1 MANLP
6 FHNYIGPGNP
16 LHNGPPVDQDDL
28 IAQLHDTRYAHAQSD
43 QDIHRADNEAIG
55 DFLSNVAN
63 PHSAIGAI
71 GLGAKRLF
79 ESAAGRV
86 VYPDM
91 KRGRYN
97 SDDSEQSADT
107 LELQIPDSPMPG
119 TGPALPQAG
128 GSVAGGTGS
137 SIGTDN
143 VLSDNASG
151 DFSTTF
157 TNSFQ
162 VYTGAF
168 EFAVNSPPANTTIHG
183 ITSVQSNYLS
193 TPLAVIDP
201 NDVLYYMSLTEFR
214 QLSSRITANYV
225 WATHAEISVTPLGYR
240 LPFATNEA
248 ASSFAN
254 SQTLVQIATGVGME
268 RHFPT
273 LINGY
278 TNSDANPTN
287 VESYNNK
294 WDPKQMIWGNGYAD
308 IGACVGIPR
317 HHNRYATFVFGIK
330 ADVVGNAAGGIE
342 HPRLL
347 QYMDISNV
355 NDVKGGPVINYK
367 YDFKSAALSM
377 PTRIDIY
384 GATRNERYM
393 GMHRGPTPVNL
404 NGRTISIDQD
414 QISSN
419 NYVTDVAW
427 DDHRLPLEK
436 APYMSHFPTQ
446 DLSPKVPPLIYFGCL
461 PIQSNAPLTST
472 ATFSPGVVAWKITC
486 KLHVRGSFKNTGNG
500 IPSMMALDP
509 VVNTRLLGHLNY
521 DHRLFYAGERVI
533 RPNDQWSPTTMETTD
548 DQIPK
553 TPKKKTIRKLF

>member
-6 FHNYIGPGNP
+6 FHHYIGPGNP
-16 LHNGPPVDQDDL
+16 INNGPPVDQDDL
-28 IAQLHDTRYAHAQSD
+28 IAQIHDTRYAHAQSD
-43 QDIHRADNEAIG
+43 QDIHAADNEAIG

-79 ESAAGRV
+79 ESALGRV

-91 KRGRYN
+91 KRGRYA
-97 SDDSEQSADT
+97 SDDSENSADT
-107 LELQIPDSPMPG
+107 LELPIPDSQMPG
-119 TGPALPQAG
+119 SGSTLPQAG

-137 SIGTDN
+137 SIGIDN
-143 VLSDNASG
+143 VLSDNPSG
-151 DFSTTF
+151 DFATTF
-157 TNSFQ
+157 SNSFQ

-168 EFAVNSPPANTTIHG
+168 QFAVNSPPAHSREHG
-183 ITSVQSNYLS
+183 ITNIQSNYLS
-193 TPLAVIDP
+193 TPLSVIDP

-214 QLSSRITANYV
+214 QLTSRATAPYI
-225 WATHAEISVTPLGYR
+225 WATHAEFTITPLGYR

-254 SQTLVQIATGVGME
+254 SQTLVQIATGVGLE

-278 TNSDANPTN
+278 NNSDANPTN
-287 VESYNNK
+287 IESYNNL
-294 WDPKQMIWGNGYAD
+294 WEPKQMIWGNGYGD

-317 HHNRYATFVFGIK
+317 HHNRYATFLFGIK
-330 ADVVGNAAGGIE
+330 ADVVGNAAGGVE

-355 NDVKGGPVINYK
+355 NDVKGGPVVNYT
-367 YDFKSAALSM
+367 YDFKSAAMSM
-377 PTRIDIY
+377 PTRIDIF
-384 GATRNERYM
+384 GATANERYM
-393 GMHRGPTPVNL
+393 GMHRGPLPVTLHGRNL
-404 NGRTISIDQD
+404 TINTDQVW
-414 QISSN
+414 SN
-419 NYVTDVAW
+419 NEVPNIHW
-427 DDHRLPLEK
+427 DDHTLPLEK

-446 DLSPKVPPLIYFGCL
+446 DLSPKSPPLIYFGCL

-472 ATFSPGVVAWKITC
+472 ATFSPGVVAWKISC
-486 KLHVRGSFKNTGNG
+486 KLHVRGSYKNTGNG

-509 VVNTRLLGHLNY
+509 IINSELLEHLNY
-521 DHRLFYAGERVI
+521 NHRLFYGGERII
-533 RPNDQWSPTTMETTD
+533 RPNDKWVPPMEVD
-548 DQIPK
+548 DGVPK